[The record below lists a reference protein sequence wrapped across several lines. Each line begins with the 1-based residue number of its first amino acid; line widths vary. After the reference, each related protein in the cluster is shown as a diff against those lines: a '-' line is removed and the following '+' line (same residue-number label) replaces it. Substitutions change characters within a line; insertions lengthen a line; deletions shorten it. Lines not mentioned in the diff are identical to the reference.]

1 MLNLKSTL
9 QSLPVFKN
17 RVPTQAGQR
26 PSGLVL
32 STILIFPALV
42 LAGLL
47 SGCTKERGP
56 LGSADN
62 PIKFFFSPSVDSKM
76 ITEQAKHIHDYLEAH
91 TPYKYTV
98 SVPASYVAVVEAF
111 GTKRADIASLNTFGY
126 IMANEKYGAQARLCV
141 IRFGLDT
148 YKAQI
153 VARADSNIKSIEDL
167 EGKKFAYV
175 DPSSASGYLLP
186 AKLLADKKVKLAS
199 FVFAQKH
206 DNVITMLYQKQ
217 VDAGATFYSP
227 PQNGEIQD
235 ARRLVKTQYPD
246 VEKQIKIIALT
257 EAIPNDPIV
266 FRKDMPE
273 EMKTAVINSLLEFL
287 KTDEGKATF
296 KALYDITALKAV
308 DDAHYD
314 SVRSLLKSLGKSA
327 HDLVKK

>member
-1 MLNLKSTL
+1 MQRRVLARAFAFGSASIML
-9 QSLPVFKN
+9 V
-17 RVPTQAGQR
+17 A
-26 PSGLVL
+26 
-32 STILIFPALV
+32 TILA
-42 LAGLL
+42 L

-56 LGSADN
+56 LGTVDN
-62 PIKFFFSPSVDSKM
+62 PIKFFFLPSVDSKM
-76 ITEQAKHIHDYLEAH
+76 LSEQAKHVHDYLEAH

-98 SVPASYVAVVEAF
+98 SVPSSYVAVVEAF

-126 IMANEKYGAQARLCV
+126 IIANEKYGAQAKLCV

-153 VARADSNIKSIEDL
+153 VARTDSNIKTLEDL
-167 EGKKFAYV
+167 NGKKFAYV
-175 DPSSASGYLLP
+175 DPSSTSGYLLP
-186 AKLLADKKVKLAS
+186 AKMLADKHVKLAN

-246 VEKQIKIIALT
+246 VEKQIKIIT
-257 EAIPNDPIV
+257 TTDSIPNDPIV

-273 EMKTAVINSLLEFL
+273 EMKTTVVKALLAFL
-287 KTDEGKATF
+287 ETDEGKSTF
-296 KALYDITALKAV
+296 KALYDITALKEV
-308 DDAHYD
+308 DDSHYD
-314 SVRSLLKSLGKSA
+314 AVRTLLKALGKSA
-327 HDLVKK
+327 NDLVKK